1 MPDTLSYRQELA
13 RKLIHI
19 ASSIIPLSIWYYG
32 MGTMKIWIVSIAIT
46 LILLDFGRRYSTIL
60 QNIYRSLFLFVTRPI
75 EFKRVS
81 GAAWVFSGAAL
92 TILLFREDIVIVS
105 LLVLSLA
112 DSAAAIVGLKY
123 GNTKLFQKSLEGSI
137 AFFLTSLVIILS
149 LTSFPLGIQ
158 IIAAM
163 TATVSELFSN
173 ETINDNLLVPF
184 ATAATLSIGTLL

>member
-60 QNIYRSLFLFVTRPI
+60 QNIYGSLFLFVTRPI

>member
-1 MPDTLSYRQELA
+1 
-13 RKLIHI
+13 
-19 ASSIIPLSIWYYG
+19 
-32 MGTMKIWIVSIAIT
+32 
-46 LILLDFGRRYSTIL
+46 
-60 QNIYRSLFLFVTRPI
+60 
-75 EFKRVS
+75 VS